1 MLSAAC
7 WALILASSPSFTII
21 SVFIKSGVRLVLL
34 SSSILP
40 ARLKAD
46 SDDVDETGTDNTSR
60 ANMEST
66 GYVSLCSCHH

>member
-1 MLSAAC
+1 M
-7 WALILASSPSFTII
+7 
-21 SVFIKSGVRLVLL
+21 SGVRHALL

-46 SDDVDETGTDNTSR
+46 SDDVVETGTVNTSR

-66 GYVSLCSCHH
+66 GYVFL